1 MVFLGIMR
9 QNLLWVLC
17 KLFYSL
23 KTCNWIKKN
32 YDCFFDVV
40 CCWLV
45 KFKFSNEAPN
55 LLKLNSNQIRKRC
68 CLCSL
73 FRIHGCQHKLFW
85 HSVYVKSVPHCASI
99 YDSFALPCNKND
111 DNVRGS
117 KYSLVQLKSY
127 GFSWNNAAKFI
138 VGSL

>member
-1 MVFLGIMR
+1 MRKWALG
-9 QNLLWVLC
+9 
-17 KLFYSL
+17 
-23 KTCNWIKKN
+23 T
-32 YDCFFDVV
+32 
-40 CCWLV
+40 
-45 KFKFSNEAPN
+45 
-55 LLKLNSNQIRKRC
+55 
-68 CLCSL
+68 L

-85 HSVYVKSVPHCASI
+85 YFVYVKSVPHCAAI
-99 YDSFALPCNKND
+99 YDRSALPCNKHD